1 MLNNSQV
8 RKIIN
13 DHVELFKVD
22 NPVPIQF
29 FNQPNFKP
37 PTTGLWCRIT
47 IQYSESF
54 ESCLYQGVMI
64 RDYGII
70 NIQIFARKG
79 TGDISLI
86 NLADKWREHWN
97 GFNVSHFEVM
107 KSNAPTEPYNELETD
122 FVGCLVR
129 VDFRVN

>member
-1 MLNNSQV
+1 MLSNSQA

-13 DHVELFKVD
+13 DRIKAATFI
-22 NPVPIQF
+22 PQSRIQWA
-29 FNQPNFKP
+29 NQPDFKP
-37 PTTGLWCRIT
+37 PLSEVWCRIT

-54 ESCLYQGVMI
+54 ESCLYKGVMI

>member
-1 MLNNSQV
+1 MLNNSQA

-13 DHVELFKVD
+13 DHVKSFLGIEQSR
-22 NPVPIQF
+22 IQL

-37 PTTGLWCRIT
+37 PKDGLWCRVT
-47 IQYSESF
+47 VQYSESF
-54 ESCLYQGVMI
+54 ESCLYQGTMI

-79 TGDISLI
+79 TGDDKLI
-86 NLADKWREHWN
+86 ALADDWRDHWN

-107 KSNAPTEPYNELETD
+107 KSNAPTELNNELDTD
-122 FVGCLVR
+122 FVGTLVR

>member
-1 MLNNSQV
+1 MLNNSQA

-13 DHVELFKVD
+13 DHVKSFLGIEQ
-22 NPVPIQF
+22 NRIQY
-29 FNQPNFKP
+29 FNQPNFTP
-37 PTTGLWCRIT
+37 PTTGLWCRVT

-54 ESCLYQGVMI
+54 ESCLYKGVMI

-79 TGDISLI
+79 TGDVALI
-86 NLADKWREHWN
+86 NLADDWREHWN

-107 KSNAPTEPYNELETD
+107 KSNAPTGPYNELETD

>member
-1 MLNNSQV
+1 MLNNSQA

-13 DHVELFKVD
+13 DHVKSFLGIEQ
-22 NPVPIQF
+22 NRIQY

-37 PTTGLWCRIT
+37 PTTGLWCRVT

-54 ESCLYQGVMI
+54 ESCLYKGVMI

-79 TGDISLI
+79 TGDDKLI
-86 NLADKWREHWN
+86 ALADDWRDHWN

-107 KSNAPTEPYNELETD
+107 KSNAPTEPNNELDTD

>member
-1 MLNNSQV
+1 MLNNSQA

-13 DHVELFKVD
+13 DHVKSFLGVEQ
-22 NPVPIQF
+22 NRIQL

-37 PTTGLWCRIT
+37 PKDGLWCRVT

-54 ESCLYQGVMI
+54 ESCLYKGAMI

-79 TGDISLI
+79 TGDVALI
-86 NLADKWREHWN
+86 ALADDWRDHWN

-122 FVGCLVR
+122 FVGVLVR